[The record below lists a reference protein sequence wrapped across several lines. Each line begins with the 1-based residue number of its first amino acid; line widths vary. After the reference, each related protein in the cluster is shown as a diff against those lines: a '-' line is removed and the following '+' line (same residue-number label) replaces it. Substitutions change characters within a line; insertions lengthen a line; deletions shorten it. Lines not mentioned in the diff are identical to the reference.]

1 MPDDVHYFYKYKKIY
16 NIKKA
21 GLAHTNIVQ
30 YFHIH
35 KTNHMKYFT
44 KSYILWVSVIK
55 GDTCSFTLL
64 KIFVLHVMLKC
75 STV

>member
-1 MPDDVHYFYKYKKIY
+1 MPDDVHYFYKYKKIN

-44 KSYILWVSVIK
+44 KS
-55 GDTCSFTLL
+55 
-64 KIFVLHVMLKC
+64 
-75 STV
+75 